1 MEILLMTVME
11 IPIALMAILLIAPM
25 VPHTPHMA
33 ILLIALM
40 VLLTL
45 PMETQPTVQMALPIL
60 RMAIPL
66 MALMVVLPLLME
78 IQSITLPQIIRMM
91 TILTTIFTDIIITKI
106 VQICKRPA
114 IGKFIQ

>member
-1 MEILLMTVME
+1 
-11 IPIALMAILLIAPM
+11 M